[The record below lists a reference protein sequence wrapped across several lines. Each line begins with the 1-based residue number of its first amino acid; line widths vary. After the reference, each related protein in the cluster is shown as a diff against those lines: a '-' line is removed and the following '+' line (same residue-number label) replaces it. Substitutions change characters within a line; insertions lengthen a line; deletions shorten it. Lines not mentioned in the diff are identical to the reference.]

1 MFDGVF
7 GPATEK
13 TRLKNSSRASP
24 FGSAVAAKGASMRR
38 LVHIRARA
46 AILDLLNCDRILR
59 CYEHAAGSELLSGKF
74 ASPESSA
81 ALAANTFGF
90 FLDRPELLSLPAP
103 PVAAGAAQ
111 SVCFE
116 TEMRFPW
123 RGGKHPWLDVVITTG
138 NALIG
143 KTLRAVSGRK
153 RGDVL

>member
-90 FLDRPELLSLPAP
+90 FLDRPEVLSLPARISISATASFMPAP
-103 PVAAGAAQ
+103 PWCTRCA
-111 SVCFE
+111 
-116 TEMRFPW
+116 
-123 RGGKHPWLDVVITTG
+123 DTG
-138 NALIG
+138 CARPSRPVQHTPG
-143 KTLRAVSGRK
+143 VSCGR
-153 RGDVL
+153 

>member
-1 MFDGVF
+1 M
-7 GPATEK
+7 
-13 TRLKNSSRASP
+13 
-24 FGSAVAAKGASMRR
+24 AAKGASMRR

-46 AILDLLNCDRILR
+46 AILDHLNCDRILR

-81 ALAANTFGF
+81 ALAANTFVF

-103 PVAAGAAQ
+103 PVAAGTAQ

-123 RGGKHPWLDVVITTG
+123 RGGKHPWLDG
-138 NALIG
+138 NACA
-143 KTLRAVSGRK
+143 RAKPPILSALTPAPQRTAGTPIAVLTGRTI
-153 RGDVL
+153 VPTASIQTH